1 MTRILAAGDHFVAP
15 SLFIDAITARTA
27 GNDSLDFV
35 SLELPWPLEPFGPV
49 GTVIEASDRVPELIS
64 ALDGVEF
71 VVTQMAPFTAEVFD
85 AAPDL
90 RFIGVCR
97 GGPVNVDLAAAT
109 AAGVIVSFA
118 PGRNAVAAA
127 EFTIGLML
135 SAMRRVV
142 TTDHDLKA
150 GNWRGDYYTYDNAGI
165 ELDGATVGLIGY
177 GAIGRIVSRVLRAF
191 GATVVTY
198 DPYADSSAIS
208 ADGVESIG
216 LHDLLRRSSVVSLHA
231 RLTPETHHMLNA
243 ENLTLLPHGA
253 ILVNGARGGL
263 LDYAPLPALLRS
275 GALGALALDVYDEE
289 PPQPGWP
296 LFEAPNVVMTPHL
309 AGATRQTAER
319 AATIVADD
327 VARFLRGERPLH
339 VANPDVLDVIA
350 PLTASVGTER
360 AAE

>member
-1 MTRILAAGDHFVAP
+1 MTRILAAGDLFVAP
-15 SLFIDAITARTA
+15 SLFIDAVAARTPDI
-27 GNDSLDFV
+27 DSLQFQ

-49 GTVIEASDRVPELIS
+49 GNVLEASDRVPQLID
-64 ALDGVEF
+64 ALAGVEIA
-71 VVTQMAPFTAEVFD
+71 VTQMAPFTSEVFD

-90 RFIGVCR
+90 RFVGVCR

-135 SAMRRVV
+135 SAMRRIV

-165 ELDGATVGLIGY
+165 ELDGSTVGLVGY

-191 GATVVTY
+191 GSTVVTY
-198 DPYADSSAIS
+198 DPYADADAIT
-208 ADGVESIG
+208 ADGVESIE
-216 LHDLLRRSSVVSLHA
+216 LDELLRRSSVVSLHA
-231 RLTPETHHMLNA
+231 RLTPETHHLLNA
-243 ENLTLLPHGA
+243 DNLGLLPHGA
-253 ILVNGARGGL
+253 VLVNGARGGL
-263 LDYAPLPALLRS
+263 LDYTPLPGLLRS

-296 LFEAPNVVMTPHL
+296 LFDAPNVVMTPHL

-319 AATIVADD
+319 AARIVADD
-327 VARFLRGERPLH
+327 VARYLRGERPLH
-339 VANPDVLDVIA
+339 VANPDVLDMVA
-350 PLTASVGTER
+350 PLTAGTGAGR